1 MSAEADT
8 IIIQKIR
15 QGDQKELGKVYTLHK
30 EEFCRWAM
38 KQHQLTDNDSQEIY
52 QLAMLIFYENII
64 QGKLEEIK
72 TSIKSYIF
80 QIGKYKIYDK
90 NRKKSYTISPIDSFL
105 LNLPQESG
113 IEEKQLKEKQILKIN
128 EGMQILGEPCSVI
141 LEMFYYLNKSME
153 EIASAF
159 NYKNTSTAKNQ
170 KYKCLKRLIKLVE
183 KNEVE

>member
-1 MSAEADT
+1 MSAEANN
-8 IIIQKIR
+8 IIIQKIK
-15 QGDQKELGKVYTLHK
+15 QGDQQELGKVYTQYK

-38 KQHQLTDNDSQEIY
+38 KEHQLSIAESQEIY
-52 QLAMLIFYENII
+52 QLAMLIFYDNII
-64 QGKLEEIK
+64 QEKLEEIK

-90 NRKKSYTISPIDSFL
+90 NRKKSYPVSPIDAFM

-113 IEEKQLKEKQILKIN
+113 IEEKQIKEKQIHKIN
-128 EGMQILGEPCSVI
+128 HGMKALGEPCSVI
-141 LEMFYYLNKSME
+141 LEMFYYLNKSMD
-153 EIASAF
+153 EIAKAF

-183 KNEVE
+183 KIELA